1 MEIPNQYVVTSNIT
15 LQRHAMNHAIDLTLK
30 LELNDILPNIT
41 DEVASALKAKFK
53 QLDAV
58 TVSLETE
65 TNKLA
70 ALDSVIARFNNMY
83 DLPAPDSPTTRS
95 KNAKEMAAILS
106 NFKNILQEE
115 VDELDEIINKLE
127 ANSPVE
133 NLAEVCDWLGDII
146 VYCASELTKY
156 GIPPSNVLSIIMAS
170 NMSKLGKD
178 GNAIKDERG
187 KVLKG
192 PDYWHPEPEIIKLI
206 HLLAREK
213 ARKERQ

>member
-1 MEIPNQYVVTSNIT
+1 MTE
-15 LQRHAMNHAIDLTLK
+15 RHAVNHSIELTVKLDLKEVVINL
-30 LELNDILPNIT
+30 T
-41 DEVASALKAKFK
+41 DEVASALKTKLP
-53 QLDAV
+53 QVGAV

-70 ALDSVIARFNNMY
+70 ALDAIIVRFNSLCG
-83 DLPAPDSPTTRS
+83 LPAPDSPTTRS
-95 KNAKEMAAILS
+95 KNAKEMAAVLS

-115 VDELDEIINKLE
+115 VDELDEIISKLE

-213 ARKERQ
+213 VRRERQ